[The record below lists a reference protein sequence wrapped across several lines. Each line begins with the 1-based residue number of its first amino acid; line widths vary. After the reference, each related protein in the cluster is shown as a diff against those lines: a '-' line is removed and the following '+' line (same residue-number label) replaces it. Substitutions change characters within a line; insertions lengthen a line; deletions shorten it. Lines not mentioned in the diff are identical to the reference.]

1 MPLKPKPGHKPG
13 HDSPNEGAVLA
24 KATIRAADKLDVSQ
38 KLLASIIGVSESVV
52 SRMRNGSFALERGS
66 GKSFELAALFI
77 RLYRSLDAIVGGD
90 EAVARAWL
98 KNENTALQNRPIDL
112 IQKVQGLLD
121 VIQYLDARRAPI

>member
-1 MPLKPKPGHKPG
+1 MPVKPKPGAKPS
-13 HDSPNEGAVLA
+13 HNSPSEGAVLA

-38 KLLASIIGVSESVV
+38 KVLASIIGVSESVV
-52 SRMRNGSFALERGS
+52 SRMRNGSFALDRTS

-90 EAVARAWL
+90 DAVARAWL
-98 KNENTALQNRPIDL
+98 KNENTALQNRPIEL
-112 IQKVQGLLD
+112 MQKVQGLLD

>member
-1 MPLKPKPGHKPG
+1 MTVKPRSIQASGTA
-13 HDSPNEGAVLA
+13 SAVLT

-38 KLLASIIGVSESVV
+38 KALASIIGVSEAVV
-52 SRMRNGSFALERGS
+52 SRMRKGTFALERES
-66 GKSFELAALFI
+66 GKPFELAVLFI

-98 KNENTALQNRPIDL
+98 RNPNSALRNRPIDL

-121 VIQYLDARRAPI
+121 VIHYLDARRAPI